1 MTIKLDQAE
10 TMSHPTNRSL
20 KCQNSPTRPSCRPSC
35 TTLTCLGP
43 PRRVE
48 PPALSRFSMDLD
60 RKARPPQAP
69 APRPTRRLQLATKP
83 RQPDTGAGG
92 LAPDENVCI
101 LTHWRPLPLLQ
112 GHRRRLLHPLQ
123 FWGGGKQPTRIVTAP
138 VCLSPGPGD
147 VRHGCLPGTVRRSL
161 PAGAGGG
168 APHRVP
174 FLIALFDLSVLPL
187 KGSAAPPPRPVFLLL
202 VGATCVCS

>member
-20 KCQNSPTRPSCRPSC
+20 KCQNSLTRPSCHPSC

-48 PPALSRFSMDLD
+48 PPALSRFSVDLD

-69 APRPTRRLQLATKP
+69 APCPTRHLQLGTKP
-83 RQPDTGAGG
+83 RRPDTGAGG

-101 LTHWRPLPLLQ
+101 STHLRPLPLLQ

-123 FWGGGKQPTRIVTAP
+123 FWGGGRKTTHPNRDRSCLPEPRARR
-138 VCLSPGPGD
+138 CSAWLSPGNMTPLASCWGWW
-147 VRHGCLPGTVRRSL
+147 RR
-161 PAGAGGG
+161 
-168 APHRVP
+168 
-174 FLIALFDLSVLPL
+174 
-187 KGSAAPPPRPVFLLL
+187 PPR
-202 VGATCVCS
+202 GAVSDCSV